1 MKTSL
6 NHIDITLVT
15 TRVVLAAVI
24 FAHGAQKLF
33 GWFDGY
39 GFDGTMAY
47 FTETVGLPYFFALLI
62 ILAESIGMILFAL
75 GFLTRVW
82 SLAVVLIM
90 LGAIAQ
96 EHGQFGFF
104 MNWSGEQGGE
114 GFEFHLL
121 ALTLGLFPLV
131 HGGGAFSL
139 DNVVVHAV
147 KASKKKASLV

>member
-6 NHIDITLVT
+6 NHIDITLVVI
-15 TRVVLAAVI
+15 RVVLAAVI
-24 FAHGAQKLF
+24 FAHGAQRLF
-33 GWFDGY
+33 GWCDGV

-47 FTETVGLPYFFALLI
+47 FTDSVGLPYFFALLI
-62 ILAESIGMILFAL
+62 ILAESVGMILFAL

-82 SLAVVLIM
+82 SLAVILIM

-104 MNWSGEQGGE
+104 MNWSGSQGGE

-121 ALTLGLFPLV
+121 A
-131 HGGGAFSL
+131 
-139 DNVVVHAV
+139 
-147 KASKKKASLV
+147 